1 MRDDDD
7 ASAHALFSC
16 PLFDGKKFKRDD
28 GETLTRQK
36 RRRTCVAMVEKFP
49 EYAVYSA
56 KMVLVRSLRVAAT
69 NAYMSGMTRCVAHR
83 KKMRTKRKAPPSLFF
98 PTKAERNSI
107 QIERI
112 IRRESETNLKST
124 TLHESNKK
132 KKNGG
137 GGGRGGYAHGQ
148 TQKKKTKLVVVALLL
163 SIDSTSGVPIEID
176 VPFARRGPR
185 PVLTH
190 AGGREVHLIPF
201 IAIEIIAQ
209 SAVERVFY
217 VLFVLTVKIVTVARF
232 AVGGGSSWVEL
243 DVEDRVS

>member
-28 GETLTRQK
+28 GETLTRRK

-148 TQKKKTKLVVVALLL
+148 TEKKENT
-163 SIDSTSGVPIEID
+163 TRG
-176 VPFARRGPR
+176 RR
-185 PVLTH
+185 VT
-190 AGGREVHLIPF
+190 
-201 IAIEIIAQ
+201 
-209 SAVERVFY
+209 
-217 VLFVLTVKIVTVARF
+217 TVY
-232 AVGGGSSWVEL
+232 
-243 DVEDRVS
+243 

>member
-1 MRDDDD
+1 MSVVRRKEKIQTRRWRDVD
-7 ASAHALFSC
+7 ATKTTTHLRG
-16 PLFDGKKFKRDD
+16 DGRKVPGIRGVLRQNGLGAIIARRGDERVYERHD
-28 GETLTRQK
+28 TL
-36 RRRTCVAMVEKFP
+36 RRAQ
-49 EYAVYSA
+49 
-56 KMVLVRSLRVAAT
+56 
-69 NAYMSGMTRCVAHR
+69 

-148 TQKKKTKLVVVALLL
+148 TQKKKTQLVVVALLL

>member
-1 MRDDDD
+1 ME
-7 ASAHALFSC
+7 STS
-16 PLFDGKKFKRDD
+16 
-28 GETLTRQK
+28 TRQK

-69 NAYMSGMTRCVAHR
+69 NAYMSGITRCVAHR

-112 IRRESETNLKST
+112 IHDGRAKRISKV
-124 TLHESNKK
+124 HESNKK

-148 TQKKKTKLVVVALLL
+148 TKKKKTQLVVVALLL